1 MVNSINMPVSR
12 ERMEKYQNRHMR
24 QIEHASK
31 QVEARESKTKN
42 NNMRRVW
49 MQRQNN
55 SNYRKEYDRMFNVDN
70 VKGSVHRL
78 KNLGTWTFDS
88 LTSGVDLPP
97 QAEERRQQLLQ

>member
-12 ERMEKYQNRHMR
+12 ERMENYQNKHMR
-24 QIEHASK
+24 QIEHAAK

-55 SNYRKEYDRMFNVDN
+55 SNYRNEYDRVVGELGHAKIPFQTMSQLEKRDDKLRKLFSSGNV
-70 VKGSVHRL
+70 
-78 KNLGTWTFDS
+78 
-88 LTSGVDLPP
+88 
-97 QAEERRQQLLQ
+97 

>member
-24 QIEHASK
+24 QIEHAAK

-49 MQRQNN
+49 LQRQNN
-55 SNYRKEYDRMFNVDN
+55 SNYRNEYDRMMGHLGHYKVPFKSISQLEARDERLRKLFSSGNV
-70 VKGSVHRL
+70 
-78 KNLGTWTFDS
+78 
-88 LTSGVDLPP
+88 
-97 QAEERRQQLLQ
+97 

>member
-24 QIEHASK
+24 QVEHAAK
-31 QVEARESKTKN
+31 QVEARESKTNN

-55 SNYRKEYDRMFNVDN
+55 SNYRNEYDRMFHELGHYKVPYKSISQLEARDEKLRKLFSSGNV
-70 VKGSVHRL
+70 
-78 KNLGTWTFDS
+78 
-88 LTSGVDLPP
+88 
-97 QAEERRQQLLQ
+97 